1 MPVPWLKRSASAVP
15 PAGAA
20 SRSALQ
26 AVLEPATVKVDFLT
40 VLSSFTLLVGGLVT
54 SFIMELLVYASIY
67 EFWKWNFEMKRGT
80 VDVRELPIPE
90 LRGH

>member
-1 MPVPWLKRSASAVP
+1 MVYRRSVRASGASAAYQV
-15 PAGAA
+15 G
-20 SRSALQ
+20 
-26 AVLEPATVKVDFLT
+26 KVDCLT